1 MIHNRFSP
9 CGIKP
14 DAAFTTRGFENMK
27 KATERFLS
35 HDGSAPHNE
44 AKMKWELIFR
54 PTIVQQLSVES
65 IKVQTQR
72 RMGLLKQLGAMKFL
86 LRQGLSLRGH
96 NEHEGNLP
104 QLLSTWREV
113 TDSAHLKHWI
123 EMGRYMS
130 HDIINELITIMGN
143 TVLRE
148 ILSNIRRHAPGWYS
162 IIGDEA
168 TDIKCSE
175 QLNISIRYVDDDYT
189 INEDS
194 IGMFALPD
202 TYAETISSVI
212 RDILLR
218 CCLPISLCR
227 GQAYDGAAVMKG
239 IRSGVAARI
248 RKDVPQALPVHCLA
262 HCLNL
267 CLQDAGKQINLLR
280 DAIQLVREIV
290 QLINCSPKRKHLFSQ
305 YCMES
310 ILLKSA
316 CGEECNS
323 ELKSFSES
331 VFQADFSIPQLEKQ
345 LAILVDV
352 IRVELPDVKRV
363 TNIRTICTAMEAHRN
378 RSMLSEVHKL
388 LRLFLTIPVTS
399 STSERS
405 FSAMRRL
412 YTYLRSSMTESRFNN
427 CFILHVHKELAE
439 RINLEDV
446 AKEFI
451 SRNDERV
458 RYFGVFP

>member
-1 MIHNRFSP
+1 MFSL

-54 PTIVQQLSVES
+54 PTIMQQLSVES

-96 NEHEGNLP
+96 TEHEGNLP

-148 ILSNIRRHAPGWYS
+148 ILSNIRCHAPGWYS

-189 INEDS
+189 INKDS

-218 CCLPISLCR
+218 CSLPISLCR

-239 IRSGVAARI
+239 IRSGVTARI
-248 RKDVPQALPVHCLA
+248 RKDIPQALPVHCFA

-280 DAIQLVREIV
+280 DAIRLVREIV
-290 QLINCSPKRKHLFSQ
+290 QLINCSLKRKHLFSQ
-305 YCMES
+305 YLLAES
-310 ILLKSA
+310 DILAENDRPSGGLKPLCPTRWTVRA
-316 CGEECNS
+316 
-323 ELKSFSES
+323 
-331 VFQADFSIPQLEKQ
+331 A
-345 LAILVDV
+345 
-352 IRVELPDVKRV
+352 
-363 TNIRTICTAMEAHRN
+363 AMEA
-378 RSMLSEVHKL
+378 VI
-388 LRLFLTIPVTS
+388 T
-399 STSERS
+399 
-405 FSAMRRL
+405 
-412 YTYLRSSMTESRFNN
+412 
-427 CFILHVHKELAE
+427 
-439 RINLEDV
+439 
-446 AKEFI
+446 
-451 SRNDERV
+451 
-458 RYFGVFP
+458 

>member
-1 MIHNRFSP
+1 MLSWYKKHIWITLCVSKKKIFCLYCRYAVIHNMFSP

-14 DAAFTTRGFENMK
+14 DAAFTTRGFENMI

-44 AKMKWELIFR
+44 AKMKWELKFR

-212 RDILLR
+212 RDIHLR
-218 CCLPISLCR
+218 CCLPISL
-227 GQAYDGAAVMKG
+227 YV
-239 IRSGVAARI
+239 
-248 RKDVPQALPVHCLA
+248 
-262 HCLNL
+262 
-267 CLQDAGKQINLLR
+267 AGK
-280 DAIQLVREIV
+280 
-290 QLINCSPKRKHLFSQ
+290 C
-305 YCMES
+305 
-310 ILLKSA
+310 
-316 CGEECNS
+316 
-323 ELKSFSES
+323 
-331 VFQADFSIPQLEKQ
+331 
-345 LAILVDV
+345 
-352 IRVELPDVKRV
+352 
-363 TNIRTICTAMEAHRN
+363 
-378 RSMLSEVHKL
+378 
-388 LRLFLTIPVTS
+388 
-399 STSERS
+399 
-405 FSAMRRL
+405 
-412 YTYLRSSMTESRFNN
+412 MTERLS
-427 CFILHVHKELAE
+427 
-439 RINLEDV
+439 
-446 AKEFI
+446 
-451 SRNDERV
+451 
-458 RYFGVFP
+458 